1 MRIVFAGTPKFA
13 VESLAILHK
22 SNHEVIGV
30 YCQPDRPKGRGKVLT
45 ACPVKLYAEENNLR
59 VIQPEDFSSKQNQKI
74 FTSLNPDIMVVQ
86 HMDRYFQ
93 VKH

>member
-22 SNHEVIGV
+22 SDHEIIAV

-45 ACPVKLYAEENNLR
+45 ACPVRLYAEENN
-59 VIQPEDFSSKQNQKI
+59 IPK
-74 FTSLNPDIMVVQ
+74 
-86 HMDRYFQ
+86 RYHE
-93 VKH
+93 KLDKSTNMNGRRWSG